1 MRARGNVGGP
11 WLIGGMPTAAIARPE
26 QPELLDDVV
35 STLVVLERTIHQ
47 LTAVRASLLA
57 TAHRIADD
65 EPDIVD
71 ADSRELAHRAV
82 ASEIGAALRVSDRAI
97 EGQMGDAARLL
108 RDFPM
113 TASAYE
119 HGRLSPA
126 HVRVILDAGSPIDD
140 AEARQAF
147 EAAVLPRALEESPNR
162 LRPLVKQLSER
173 FRAASFA
180 ERHAIAKAKRAVW
193 VREGDDGM
201 SELGVSGPTV
211 IIRGIFDRI
220 SQMAFAVK
228 TENARAAV
236 ARVRDAGVSDAL
248 DDAQGADTL
257 ADERSASEL
266 RADLAA
272 DLLLTGV
279 PHGHDTAD
287 GQLGAIRA
295 SVEITVP
302 VLTITD
308 PISSAPPAHL
318 EGVGPIDPHTA
329 RVLVGSAAGWDRVMT
344 DPVSGAV
351 LAVDRYR
358 PTEQMRRYLRVRDRR
373 CRFPGC
379 RITARR
385 CDDDHSLDHAL
396 GGATEVENMA
406 GKCRRHHMTKH
417 HTAWRVVQRPGGV
430 VEWTSPTGR
439 IYVDRPPG
447 APGAVTFHEVDERLV
462 AHANPAPGDTAP
474 F

>member
-1 MRARGNVGGP
+1 
-11 WLIGGMPTAAIARPE
+11 MPTTAIARPE

-47 LTAVRASLLA
+47 LTAVRAALLA

-82 ASEIGAALRVSDRAI
+82 ASEIGAALRVNDRAI
-97 EGQMGDAARLL
+97 EGQMGDAARLV

-140 AEARQAF
+140 AEARQEF

-162 LRPLVKQLSER
+162 LRPLAKQLSER

-193 VREGDDGM
+193 VRDGDDGM
-201 SELGVSGPTV
+201 SELGVLGPTV

-228 TENARAAV
+228 TENARAEV
-236 ARVRDAGVSDAL
+236 AHARGDGPAEPSADSPAAQSTDAS
-248 DDAQGADTL
+248 
-257 ADERSASEL
+257 ADERSTSEL

-272 DLLLTGV
+272 DMLLTGV
-279 PHGHDTAD
+279 PHGHDTVD

-308 PISSAPPAHL
+308 PMSSAPPAHL

-329 RVLVGSAAGWDRVMT
+329 RVLVGSAAGWERVMT

-385 CDDDHSLDHAL
+385 CDDDHSVDHAR
-396 GGATEVENMA
+396 GGATDVDNLA
-406 GKCRRHHMTKH
+406 GKCRRHHVTKH
-417 HTAWRVVQRPGGV
+417 HTAWRVLQHPGGV

-439 IYVDRPPG
+439 TYIDRPPG
-447 APGAVTFHEVDERLV
+447 VPGAVTFHEVDERLV
-462 AHANPAPGDTAP
+462 AHANPDPGDTAP

>member
-1 MRARGNVGGP
+1 
-11 WLIGGMPTAAIARPE
+11 MPTTAIARPE

-47 LTAVRASLLA
+47 LSAVRASLLA

-82 ASEIGAALRVSDRAI
+82 ASEIGAALRVNDRAI
-97 EGQMGDAARLL
+97 EGQMGDAARLV

-113 TASAYE
+113 TSSAYE

-140 AEARQAF
+140 AEARKAF

-162 LRPLVKQLSER
+162 LRPLAKQLSER

-180 ERHAIAKAKRAVW
+180 ERHAIAKATRAVW
-193 VREGDDGM
+193 VRDGDDGM

-236 ARVRDAGVSDAL
+236 ARAR
-248 DDAQGADTL
+248 GADVSAPQSTD
-257 ADERSASEL
+257 APAPHGTDIAAPQSTDAPSDERSASEI

-279 PHGHDTAD
+279 PHGHDTVD

-318 EGVGPIDPHTA
+318 EGIGPIDPHTA
-329 RVLVGSAAGWDRVMT
+329 RVLVGSATGWDRVLT

-385 CDDDHSLDHAL
+385 CDDDHSHDHAL
-396 GGATEVENMA
+396 GGATDVDNLS
-406 GKCRRHHMTKH
+406 GKCRRHHVTKH
-417 HTAWRVVQRPGGV
+417 HTAWRVVQRGGGV

-439 IYVDRPPG
+439 IYIDRPPG
-447 APGAVTFHEVDERLV
+447 VPGAVTFHEVDERLV
-462 AHANPAPGDTAP
+462 AHASQDPGDTAP